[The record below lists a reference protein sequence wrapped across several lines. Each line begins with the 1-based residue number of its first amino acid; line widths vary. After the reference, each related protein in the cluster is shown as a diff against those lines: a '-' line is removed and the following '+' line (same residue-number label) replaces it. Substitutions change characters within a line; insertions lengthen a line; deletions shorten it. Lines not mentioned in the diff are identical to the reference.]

1 MSEAEQTAGGR
12 EGIWLEKYRPQRLSE
27 VVGHDAIVER
37 LQSYVDQDDLSHMLF
52 AGPAGVGKCTTGDTP
67 VLTDSGLVRMD
78 EIVGSA
84 DGFSQSDDLK
94 VLTFTRQ
101 GEFEYTEPSHVFGRE
116 SEDLVEVETRDGAN
130 LTVTPEHKLLL
141 LDGDGLRWEQA
152 SEIGSGSRIVRPL
165 SAPLPDAERE
175 IDWVSAL
182 DGDRTFVHLSTEFA
196 ECHEVPFEENLV
208 GTKKEVVRRLRT
220 GQSVDKIAR
229 DLDTPRKTIRSIE
242 REFRDTNLDRR
253 STVCSL
259 AHVRGFDVSRR
270 ELRHHVEAIEHVTET
285 NNRSSGRIDPPWE
298 LGPDLAEFVG
308 LAITEARI
316 DTGRIKFYNTD
327 ETLIKRFEALTRSL
341 FGIEPQRGEQ
351 KGVPYVA
358 VYNRT
363 VTEYLESCFDVFDSA
378 AGGAGIGSTILTGD
392 RESRRRFLRAVFDAE
407 AHVRSGGM
415 IELTQKNESHIT
427 LLSYLLAGIGV
438 PSRRKTKQKSAT
450 NDSGIKREYHTLYI
464 SGAPH
469 LRTFQE
475 TVGFSI
481 EEKAA
486 TLEEA
491 VDRIGNP
498 NNDTIPRQDAVDDLC
513 NRLHLTKQEFIPDTL
528 NPETPGRE
536 QYLGCVSDLVESAS
550 ERLGAVQEAKERVLE
565 LEPLVSDVVRV
576 PTEWAAD
583 RETLEPLAVR
593 KRVSDETGIG
603 TDVLLDIDGD
613 GSAPI
618 ESLQS
623 GLASIVDQL
632 DIPYERIADST
643 HLRGPE
649 VGNLLTNDEFS
660 IRSLP
665 RFSTVVEQLE
675 RELSWMASLE
685 TLESLQALHR
695 LVTANVYLDEV
706 EAVREVT
713 ERRRV
718 YDLTVPESRNYV
730 AGTVPAVMHNT
741 TSAIAIARELYGED
755 WENNFLELN
764 ASDER
769 GIDIVRDRVKSFA
782 RTSFGGGG
790 YRIIFLDEADALCVP
805 PGTEVVTGYPS
816 SPEVKRIE
824 DVAEDGEPI
833 PSVDFDT
840 NEVQSDKGKL
850 VDSGIADFF
859 KVELTDGRTVLASLS
874 HPFFVVGED
883 GKLIEKELQ
892 ELSPGDEIA
901 DITDNIGVSPCELCG
916 NWTAGRFC
924 SIACKDEGHS
934 LEMQGESNPMHEEL
948 PHHDHYERDEFD
960 PSVVSDGGLRTVDTV
975 EVNSIEYS
983 HRGKAYNISME
994 GTPNFMLGNG
1004 ILTHNTSDA
1013 QAALRRTM
1021 EQFSNNVRFILSCNY
1036 SSQIIDPIQS
1046 RCTVFRFSP
1055 LSDEAIR
1062 QQVREIADE
1071 EGIQVTD
1078 DGMEAL
1084 VYVAGGDMR
1093 AAINGL
1099 QAAAVTDRVV
1109 DEEAVFEITSTARP
1123 EDIEEMV
1130 TRALEGDFTAA
1141 RSQLDRLLTEEG
1153 IAGGDIIDQLH
1164 RSV

>member
-78 EIVGSA
+78 EIIGSA

-196 ECHEVPFEENLV
+196 ECHEVPFEE
-208 GTKKEVVRRLRT
+208 
-220 GQSVDKIAR
+220 
-229 DLDTPRKTIRSIE
+229 
-242 REFRDTNLDRR
+242 NLDRR

-450 NDSGIKREYHTLYI
+450 NGSGIKREYHTLYI

-583 RETLEPLAVR
+583 RETLDTL
-593 KRVSDETGIG
+593 
-603 TDVLLDIDGD
+603 DGD
-613 GSAPI
+613 GPAPI

-623 GLASIVDQL
+623 ELASIVDQL

-706 EAVREVT
+706 AAVREVT

-769 GIDIVRDRVKSFA
+769 GIDVVRDRVKSFA

-859 KVELTDGRTVLASLS
+859 EVELTDGRTVLASLS

-1130 TRALEGDFTAA
+1130 TRALDGDFTAA

-1164 RSV
+1164 RSVWEFDLGDEAAVRLLDRIGEADYRITEGANERIQLEALLASVALDS